1 MSFKIKEFAGI
12 RIFSNDLRKS
22 RDWYKALFNQDPIED
37 LESFVSFKIN
47 GTCFDITVPDA
58 KNPFSSGG
66 AVGYWLVDNI
76 ETVLKRVEELDG
88 KLYRGP
94 LRVPEMQ
101 RTIMQIQDPF
111 GNIIGFE
118 APFDRGNA

>member
-12 RIFSNDLRKS
+12 RIFSNDVQKS

-37 LESFVSFKIN
+37 LEFFVSFKIN
-47 GTCFDITVPDA
+47 GTCFDITVPDT
-58 KNPFSSGG
+58 KNPFSPGG

-76 ETVLKRVEELDG
+76 ENVLKRVEELDG

-94 LRVPEMQ
+94 LRVSEMQ

-118 APFDRGNA
+118 APF